1 MSSIAIV
8 LEWLL
13 DFLIKYG
20 PLILSIISICFSLKK
35 NKFDKFEKNRIFLL
49 DMQKEIRRLI
59 KCIDDIYDLD
69 LNKGSIE
76 YYQYDDIYDGIHEV
90 FDELITHDFP
100 SEHKLPSYN
109 SSENNL
115 SNGYYQKVYE
125 TAKQIDHDISES
137 INKINRKQFKTIQH

>member
-8 LEWLL
+8 FEWLL
-13 DFLIKYG
+13 DCLIKYG

-49 DMQKEIRRLI
+49 DMQIEIRRLL
-59 KCIDDIYDLD
+59 KCIRDIDDLD
-69 LNKGSIE
+69 SIGYAVGSME
-76 YYQYDDIYDGIHEV
+76 YADIYDGIHEV